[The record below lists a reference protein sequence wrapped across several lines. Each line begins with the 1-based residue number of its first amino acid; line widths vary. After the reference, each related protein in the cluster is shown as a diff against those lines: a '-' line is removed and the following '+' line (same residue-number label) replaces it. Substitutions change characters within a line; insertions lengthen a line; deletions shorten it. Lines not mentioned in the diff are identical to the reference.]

1 MTQRLLD
8 ILVSSFPRLV
18 LYCVQVTIPLT
29 VCIYILSLVLGFLL
43 ALIQIQKIP
52 VLKQLAR
59 VYVWVFRGTPLI
71 VQMYIIFF
79 GLPSLGITLD
89 AFPSAVIAFSLN
101 YAAYMSETIRAAIQ
115 SVPEGQW
122 EAGYM
127 IGLSS
132 GQIMLRVILPQAARV
147 AFPTLF
153 STLIGLTKDSSL
165 AASITVVE
173 MFKAAQQIAS
183 CTFEPFALYCEAAF
197 VYLMLNT
204 VLTLLQSVLEK
215 RLAWKQ
221 PKNNLKRSLPA
232 MSIISEI
239 NIDAAPENIKKIVA
253 DHVAEGHT
261 ITAEKR
267 TLLHN
272 AAAFN
277 AVEAGSYALDDELAR
292 LIGKRAAD
300 FYEYAISQAN
310 GCLVCSIYF
319 RNLLKKNGIDF
330 DTFEFTP
337 EEQVLIDYGRAI
349 ANDPK
354 HVPEEL
360 FTRLKTYFNEE
371 QIVVV
376 TAMGVM
382 MIANN
387 YFNDIL
393 DVTPDHLA

>member
-52 VLKQLAR
+52 VLKPLAR

-183 CTFEPFALYCEAAF
+183 RTFEPFPLYCEAAF

-221 PKNNLKRSLPA
+221 PKQQSAVQKQLEKEPA
-232 MSIISEI
+232 
-239 NIDAAPENIKKIVA
+239 
-253 DHVAEGHT
+253 
-261 ITAEKR
+261 
-267 TLLHN
+267 
-272 AAAFN
+272 
-277 AVEAGSYALDDELAR
+277 
-292 LIGKRAAD
+292 
-300 FYEYAISQAN
+300 
-310 GCLVCSIYF
+310 
-319 RNLLKKNGIDF
+319 
-330 DTFEFTP
+330 
-337 EEQVLIDYGRAI
+337 
-349 ANDPK
+349 
-354 HVPEEL
+354 
-360 FTRLKTYFNEE
+360 
-371 QIVVV
+371 
-376 TAMGVM
+376 
-382 MIANN
+382 
-387 YFNDIL
+387 
-393 DVTPDHLA
+393 

>member
-52 VLKQLAR
+52 VLKPLAR

-101 YAAYMSETIRAAIQ
+101 YAAYMSEAIRAAIQ

-183 CTFEPFALYCEAAF
+183 RTFEPFALYCEAAF

-221 PKNNLKRSLPA
+221 PKQQSAVHDIEIGARAFGSL
-232 MSIISEI
+232 
-239 NIDAAPENIKKIVA
+239 DVAAYFGGVQSAFQFFDQSDLHIAGGVCIKTAIVG
-253 DHVAEGHT
+253 EP
-261 ITAEKR
+261 R
-267 TLLHN
+267 RL
-272 AAAFN
+272 F
-277 AVEAGSYALDDELAR
+277 ALR
-292 LIGKRAAD
+292 
-300 FYEYAISQAN
+300 
-310 GCLVCSIYF
+310 
-319 RNLLKKNGIDF
+319 
-330 DTFEFTP
+330 
-337 EEQVLIDYGRAI
+337 
-349 ANDPK
+349 
-354 HVPEEL
+354 
-360 FTRLKTYFNEE
+360 RLKIADSLNGFR
-371 QIVVV
+371 
-376 TAMGVM
+376 GVYHH
-382 MIANN
+382 IIR
-387 YFNDIL
+387 FHHQRG
-393 DVTPDHLA
+393 HLSLGVHGR

>member
-183 CTFEPFALYCEAAF
+183 RTFEPFALYCEAAF

-204 VLTLLQSVLEK
+204 VLTLLQSYAAGQSPAGVL
-215 RLAWKQ
+215 RWY
-221 PKNNLKRSLPA
+221 
-232 MSIISEI
+232 M
-239 NIDAAPENIKKIVA
+239 AAA
-253 DHVAEGHT
+253 GFAG
-261 ITAEKR
+261 AG
-267 TLLHN
+267 
-272 AAAFN
+272 AAAF
-277 AVEAGSYALDDELAR
+277 VLGVPL
-292 LIGKRAAD
+292 RAAGK
-300 FYEYAISQAN
+300 ALQRWVLRPAAQRRVRQQN
-310 GCLVCSIYF
+310 ARKLR
-319 RNLLKKNGIDF
+319 RNAKKPQKSAKRTCQTGA
-330 DTFEFTP
+330 
-337 EEQVLIDYGRAI
+337 G
-349 ANDPK
+349 
-354 HVPEEL
+354 
-360 FTRLKTYFNEE
+360 
-371 QIVVV
+371 
-376 TAMGVM
+376 
-382 MIANN
+382 
-387 YFNDIL
+387 
-393 DVTPDHLA
+393 

>member
-59 VYVWVFRGTPLI
+59 VYIWVFRGTPLI
-71 VQMYIIFF
+71 VQMYM
-79 GLPSLGITLD
+79 PSLGVTLD

-173 MFKAAQQIAS
+173 MFKTAQQIAAR
-183 CTFEPFALYCEAAF
+183 TFEPFALYCEVAF
-197 VYLMLNT
+197 VYLILNT
-204 VLTLLQSVLEK
+204 VLTLIQGVLEK

-221 PKNNLKRSLPA
+221 PKPQTTQSAK
-232 MSIISEI
+232 EI
-239 NIDAAPENIKKIVA
+239 A
-253 DHVAEGHT
+253 
-261 ITAEKR
+261 
-267 TLLHN
+267 
-272 AAAFN
+272 
-277 AVEAGSYALDDELAR
+277 
-292 LIGKRAAD
+292 
-300 FYEYAISQAN
+300 
-310 GCLVCSIYF
+310 
-319 RNLLKKNGIDF
+319 
-330 DTFEFTP
+330 
-337 EEQVLIDYGRAI
+337 
-349 ANDPK
+349 
-354 HVPEEL
+354 
-360 FTRLKTYFNEE
+360 
-371 QIVVV
+371 
-376 TAMGVM
+376 
-382 MIANN
+382 
-387 YFNDIL
+387 
-393 DVTPDHLA
+393 

>member
-1 MTQRLLD
+1 MDNTLQLLID
-8 ILVSSFPRLV
+8 SFWPLFKAGLTISVPLMLVSFILGLV
-18 LYCVQVTIPLT
+18 VAFAVALMRMSKWKPLKA
-29 VCIYILSLVLGFLL
+29 ISWF
-43 ALIQIQKIP
+43 
-52 VLKQLAR
+52 
-59 VYVWVFRGTPLI
+59 YVWVIRGTPLI

-183 CTFEPFALYCEAAF
+183 RTFEPFALYCEAAF

-215 RLAWKQ
+215 RLVWKQ
-221 PKNNLKRSLPA
+221 PKQQSAVQKQLEKEPA
-232 MSIISEI
+232 
-239 NIDAAPENIKKIVA
+239 
-253 DHVAEGHT
+253 
-261 ITAEKR
+261 
-267 TLLHN
+267 
-272 AAAFN
+272 
-277 AVEAGSYALDDELAR
+277 
-292 LIGKRAAD
+292 
-300 FYEYAISQAN
+300 
-310 GCLVCSIYF
+310 
-319 RNLLKKNGIDF
+319 
-330 DTFEFTP
+330 
-337 EEQVLIDYGRAI
+337 
-349 ANDPK
+349 
-354 HVPEEL
+354 
-360 FTRLKTYFNEE
+360 
-371 QIVVV
+371 
-376 TAMGVM
+376 
-382 MIANN
+382 
-387 YFNDIL
+387 
-393 DVTPDHLA
+393 